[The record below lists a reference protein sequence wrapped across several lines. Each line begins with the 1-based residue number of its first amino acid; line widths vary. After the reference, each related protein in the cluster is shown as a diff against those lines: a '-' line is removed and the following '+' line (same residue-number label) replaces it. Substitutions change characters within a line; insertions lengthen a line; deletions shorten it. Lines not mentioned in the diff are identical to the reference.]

1 MVLTVESSS
10 FARISE
16 TTSYLSLIFATG
28 EPYENRT
35 DFFQNSREYINVL
48 SAPPPRQNGTLP
60 HNNFVNSEIVVKR
73 YWVLFPTSGYLFWRK
88 IS

>member
-1 MVLTVESSS
+1 MVLTFESSS

-48 SAPPPRQNGTLP
+48 
-60 HNNFVNSEIVVKR
+60 
-73 YWVLFPTSGYLFWRK
+73 
-88 IS
+88 

>member
-1 MVLTVESSS
+1 MTVKLPLKHYTNLCMVLTVESSG

-16 TTSYLSLIFATG
+16 TTSNLSLVFATG

-48 SAPPPRQNGTLP
+48 
-60 HNNFVNSEIVVKR
+60 
-73 YWVLFPTSGYLFWRK
+73 
-88 IS
+88 